1 MAPRLLIRS
10 VYCFVVLSVLEIG
23 CCVIDSCG
31 CGTAEGST
39 RYRISDYELV
49 TYAGTSPV
57 AVTDQSVRAQ
67 DLRFVLMP
75 DPEYITAVRSYVRG
89 LYACSPPEPAPTQTI
104 IDFNITSDR
113 DFELPN
119 AVIKAGESLNTL
131 FFLSNGPYG
140 EGQLA
145 SFLQSPSID
154 ASLYEYSLRI
164 FQSIIKEQR
173 HTFSIEL
180 SLSDNRTFPFKTLPI
195 LLQP

>member
-1 MAPRLLIRS
+1 MAPRLLVRS
-10 VYCFVVLSVLEIG
+10 VYCFVALSVLEVG

-31 CGTAEGST
+31 CGTVEGST
-39 RYRISDYELV
+39 RYRINDYSFIA
-49 TYAGTSPV
+49 YAGTAPV

-67 DLRFVLMP
+67 DLRLVLTP
-75 DPEYITAVRSYVRG
+75 DPEYITMTLTRFKG
-89 LYACSPPEPAPTQTI
+89 LYACSPVEPAPTQTI
-104 IDFNITSDR
+104 IDLIVTSNR

-119 AVIKAGESLNTL
+119 SAIKAGESLNSL

-140 EGQLA
+140 EGQLV

-180 SLSDNRTFPFKTLPI
+180 SLSDKRTFSFQTAPI